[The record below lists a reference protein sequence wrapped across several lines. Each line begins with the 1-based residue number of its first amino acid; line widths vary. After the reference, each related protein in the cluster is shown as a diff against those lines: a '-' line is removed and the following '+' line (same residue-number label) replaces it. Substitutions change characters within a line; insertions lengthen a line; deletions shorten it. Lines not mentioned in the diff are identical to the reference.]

1 MVDSIGVVVLAA
13 SGGDPVADDAKATV
27 KAGIITQK
35 SPSER
40 LIGQP
45 DGPTNANPSTRSSI
59 HRERAAMRL
68 RGVAGALAVAVLTL
82 TACANSGNGVT
93 SGASTAK
100 GPVNVCSMTVRW
112 ST

>member
-1 MVDSIGVVVLAA
+1 MVDSIGAVVLAA

-45 DGPTNANPSTRSSI
+45 DGPTKRKSVDAIEHSSG
-59 HRERAAMRL
+59 EGCDAAQRCG
-68 RGVAGALAVAVLTL
+68 RRTGGSSVDADGVRQLG
-82 TACANSGNGVT
+82 
-93 SGASTAK
+93 
-100 GPVNVCSMTVRW
+100 
-112 ST
+112 